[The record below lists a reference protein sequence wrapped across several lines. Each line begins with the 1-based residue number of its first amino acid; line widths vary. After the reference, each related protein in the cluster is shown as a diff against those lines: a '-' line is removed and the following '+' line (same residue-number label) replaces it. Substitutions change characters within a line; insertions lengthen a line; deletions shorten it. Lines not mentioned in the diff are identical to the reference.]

1 MNNAIQNKK
10 EFYTLESR
18 EESRFS
24 EFKKKFRLYTKNGKF
39 LPSARYDYDKEPCP
53 TTTGLSFNLH
63 YNAEPRGA
71 QKHIIN
77 VIKRRKEEFNY

>member
-24 EFKKKFRLYTKNGKF
+24 EFKKSFDFIRKTENFFLVHATFTIKSPVQPRLGF
-39 LPSARYDYDKEPCP
+39 LSIF
-53 TTTGLSFNLH
+53 TTTQNQEVH
-63 YNAEPRGA
+63 KN
-71 QKHIIN
+71 I
-77 VIKRRKEEFNY
+77 